1 LTGNNPA
8 PSGARR
14 NKVQAVM
21 ALVIA
26 GLGLLTC
33 VVLIFFDVR
42 DSGLITAYQ
51 AASGCSSPSDALNT
65 DKCRFRGQ
73 ALVISTSRQ
82 TRLEAVV
89 SFESLAGRTFS
100 TSFPTSDEPDSSAL
114 KAGASVAG
122 ELWNGKV
129 TRLAEKATVDDP
141 EGYPTSA
148 LLEIAAFFAVL
159 SVPLLAI
166 GIWLARSP

>member
-1 LTGNNPA
+1 
-8 PSGARR
+8 
-14 NKVQAVM
+14 M

-33 VVLIFFDVR
+33 VVLVFFDVR
-42 DSGLITAYQ
+42 DSGLTSAYRS
-51 AASGCSSPSDALNT
+51 APNCSSPSNALNT
-65 DKCRFRGQ
+65 DSCRFQGP
-73 ALVISTSRQ
+73 AYVISTSRQ

-89 SFESLAGRTFS
+89 SFDSLPGRNFS
-100 TSFPTSDEPDSSAL
+100 TSFPTNDEPDASTL
-114 KAGASVAG
+114 KAGASLAG

-129 TRLAEKATVDDP
+129 TRLAGKATVDDP

-148 LLEIAAFFAVL
+148 LLEIAAFLALL

-166 GIWLARSP
+166 GVWLARSP